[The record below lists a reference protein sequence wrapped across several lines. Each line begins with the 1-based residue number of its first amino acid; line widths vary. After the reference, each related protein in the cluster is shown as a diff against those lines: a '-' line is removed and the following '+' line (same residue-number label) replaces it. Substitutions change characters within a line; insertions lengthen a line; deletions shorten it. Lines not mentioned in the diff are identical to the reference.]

1 MSPRA
6 VVTGVGV
13 IAPSGLDAAAHW
25 KTVTSG
31 TNRLGRISLFDPS
44 RYETTIAGEVTDF
57 EISGQLDGRL
67 VVQTDRWTWMGL
79 LSARQAI
86 ADAGLA
92 DTEIDPYELSVS
104 LASSSGGNQFGQKEL
119 QRLWSL
125 PDRTVGAY
133 QSIAWFYAAT
143 VGQVSIHNQ
152 AKGPCNVLAAESAG
166 GLDSI
171 AHAARL
177 IRRGAPM
184 VLAGGLEAPLSPYA
198 LACQQRN
205 GWLSVAAQPER
216 AYLPFDTDAAGY
228 VPGEGGA
235 VLLVEDLDHA
245 LARNAPVI
253 YGEVLGWASTHDGEP
268 TKRGG
273 SGSVRHYAASMRTA
287 LSRAGVSPDE
297 VDVVIPDALGVP
309 GYDAAEAQALHEVFG
324 ESGPSAVTSQKSLVG
339 RMYQGGSALD
349 VVTAL
354 LAMREQVLPA
364 STGQANPAPGCALNF
379 VAETRPAEVNVAL
392 IGARGYDGFNSSLVI
407 GRYDADHAESGVALQ
422 EAG

>member
-1 MSPRA
+1 MSGRA
-6 VVTGVGV
+6 VITGIGVT
-13 IAPSGLDAAAHW
+13 APSGLDAEEHW
-25 KTVTSG
+25 KTVAEGTS
-31 TNRLGRISLFDPS
+31 RLGRISLFDPS
-44 RYETTIAGEVTDF
+44 RYETTIAGEVSDF
-57 EISGQLDGRL
+57 DVTGKLDGRL

-79 LSARQAI
+79 VAARQAL

-92 DTEIDPYELSVS
+92 DTDIDPYELSVS

-152 AKGPCNVLAAESAG
+152 AKGPCNVLASESAG

-177 IRRGAPM
+177 VRRGAPM

-205 GWLSVAAQPER
+205 GWLSVADDPER
-216 AYLPFDTDAAGY
+216 AYLPFDEGASGY

-245 LARNAPVI
+245 IARGVPFI
-253 YGEVLGWASTHDGEP
+253 YGEILGSASTHDGEP
-268 TKRGG
+268 TRRGG
-273 SGSVRHYAASMRTA
+273 KGSVTHYASAMRSA
-287 LSRAGVSPDE
+287 LARAGVGPSD

-309 GYDAAEAQALHEVFG
+309 GYDEAEAQALHEVFG
-324 ESGPSAVTSQKSLVG
+324 ESGPAAVTTQKSLVG

-354 LAMREQVLPA
+354 LAMREQTLPA
-364 STGQANPAPGCALNF
+364 STGQAKPAAGCALNF
-379 VAETRPAEVNVAL
+379 VRETTAAQVNVAL

-407 GRYDADHAESGVALQ
+407 GRYDAEAPVAALK

>member
-1 MSPRA
+1 MSGRA
-6 VVTGVGV
+6 VITGIGVT
-13 IAPSGLDAAAHW
+13 APSGLDAEEHW
-25 KTVTSG
+25 KTVAEGTS
-31 TNRLGRISLFDPS
+31 RLGRISLFDPS
-44 RYETTIAGEVTDF
+44 RYETTIAGEVGEFDVA
-57 EISGQLDGRL
+57 GQLDGRL

-79 LSARQAI
+79 ISARQAL

-92 DTEIDPYELSVS
+92 EGEIDPYELSVS

-143 VGQVSIHNQ
+143 TGQVSIHNQ
-152 AKGPCNVLAAESAG
+152 AKGPCNVLVSESAG
-166 GLDSI
+166 GLDSL

-177 IRRGAPM
+177 VRRGTPL

-205 GWLSVAAQPER
+205 GWLSVADDPER
-216 AYLPFDTDAAGY
+216 AYLPFDQEASGY

-245 LARNAPVI
+245 IARGVPFI
-253 YGEVLGWASTHDGEP
+253 YGEILGWASTHDGEP
-268 TKRGG
+268 TRRGG
-273 SGSVRHYAASMRTA
+273 NGSARHYASAMRTSLA
-287 LSRAGVSPDE
+287 RAGVDPSE

-309 GYDAAEAQALHEVFG
+309 GYDEAEAAALHEVFG
-324 ESGPSAVTSQKSLVG
+324 EAGPAAVTTQKSLVG

-354 LAMREQVLPA
+354 LAMREQTLPVSA
-364 STGQANPAPGCALNF
+364 GQASPAPGCALNF
-379 VAETRPAEVNVAL
+379 VRETKAAEVNVAL

-407 GRYDADHAESGVALQ
+407 GRYDAEASEVALK